1 MKRATI
7 DNTVLTVDT
16 GTTLEGRNNQVYL
29 QGSVPAA
36 GCKLSAISRRSS
48 EVTFNGGYESNENLL
63 RRNSSQRGVRENSQ
77 FSSFGSQTR

>member
-7 DNTVLTVDT
+7 DNTVLRVDT
-16 GTTLEGRNNQVYL
+16 GTILEGRNNQVYL

-36 GCKLSAISRRSS
+36 GCKLSAIRRSS

-63 RRNSSQRGVRENSQ
+63 RRNSSQRGVRESSQ